1 MTDLW
6 GFLLQTLTVSGAA
19 ALLLAVKAVFR
30 DKLSPR
36 WQAAAWGVL
45 GLVLLVPAGWGGRY
59 VLINWPWL
67 VETAKTLLTGTY
79 TLTAVSAPIPLPPAA
94 GPRTWADWLYLLYLA
109 GVLALLG
116 RYLVSYIRLRAALRR
131 GQPAGEA
138 RTAQIAAAAERYGLT
153 ACPAVEVPG
162 LSSAFICGL
171 VHPVLALPAGETDEK
186 VLLHELL
193 HLQYRDVLW
202 GLVLCLARCVHWCNP
217 LLWYCAN
224 QAGNDLEAL
233 CDQRVLER
241 LEGEERREYGRILL
255 SMADEVY
262 ARAPGT
268 SSMANGGRNIRR
280 RIEAIAR
287 FKKYPAGMA
296 LASVCVTVVLALP
309 LLLGQRAQAV
319 YTGGLGSSEQA
330 VDVAMASA
338 RTTYCTTYAGALD
351 AYAKAV
357 LAQNGVYRA
366 MCAPLSQQQPLAQS
380 LQLTA
385 KRSGWPNK
393 EWNSGLPAWPN
404 EQRGYV
410 YYNLVETEADVWEAL
425 LVVEL
430 NYPPEGRPAEENTW
444 YLAVQSVQAER
455 EGRRWVV
462 TPLEAFRAVETQ
474 SGGWDWGCEDLPA
487 WRYQGT
493 GAGFQVAVLLQT
505 SCSVDSTVTAETDG
519 SWFLG
524 PQTSLDLAPR
534 PGANFDILRESYL
547 LHAACLG
554 GADEQSALS
563 RIGVSYAPMGEGEE
577 RPTLQNPEH
586 PDGGGSSTD
595 GSAWS
600 SRTLEEGW
608 GPTVRLGGGGS
619 GGGFPFSLPGAYAA
633 DLYLNDVLA
642 AELTL
647 LPVEG
652 GPQ

>member
-94 GPRTWADWLYLLYLA
+94 APRTWADWLYLLYLA

-217 LLWYCAN
+217 LLGYCAN

-241 LEGEERREYGRILL
+241 LEGEDRRDYGRILL
-255 SMADEVY
+255 SMADEKY

-268 SSMANGGRNIRR
+268 SSMANGGRNIKA
-280 RIEAIAR
+280 RIQAIAR
-287 FKKYPAGMA
+287 FRRYPAGMA
-296 LASVCVTVVLALP
+296 LASGCVAAVLALTC
-309 LLLGQRAQAV
+309 LGGVSGAAEVPGGTDRGALALAQAQ
-319 YTGGLGSSEQA
+319 LN
-330 VDVAMASA
+330 
-338 RTTYCTTYAGALD
+338 RPTTVAGALD
-351 AYAKAV
+351 TYAKAILCDSPVYFSMV
-357 LAQNGVYRA
+357 LPEPARELAWQTGLAPYQEVELEDSPFWTLGFHWHRPAWQAEWSVMNLLPDGAGGYTGTLFFS
-366 MCAPLSQQQPLAQS
+366 PLSEDN
-380 LQLTA
+380 TY
-385 KRSGWPNK
+385 GI
-393 EWNSGLPAWPN
+393 
-404 EQRGYV
+404 V
-410 YYNLVETEADVWEAL
+410 Y
-425 LVVEL
+425 
-430 NYPPEGRPAEENTW
+430 
-444 YLAVQSVQAER
+444 Q
-455 EGRRWVV
+455 
-462 TPLEAFRAVETQ
+462 
-474 SGGWDWGCEDLPA
+474 
-487 WRYQGT
+487 
-493 GAGFQVAVLLQT
+493 QVAVRPDGDFWTVEPLGELEALRLPDEGAIPAPDDHIPHITYAAETVDLRLEVDLTYFLTCSDIWVGYMSLSDGGWAGGRTFRIGGGDRPSPVPAPHAAFT
-505 SCSVDSTVTAETDG
+505 SCCKRSELRVERKSGGVPYDFLSTLAVLCVPLSSDG
-519 SWFLG
+519 SPAFDSFVL
-524 PQTSLDLAPR
+524 TAYDL
-534 PGANFDILRESYL
+534 PGVSGLW
-547 LHAACLG
+547 HAA
-554 GADEQSALS
+554 ADDSGLEGLSALS
-563 RIGVSYAPMGEGEE
+563 LDFVYGNQRY
-577 RPTLQNPEH
+577 TC
-586 PDGGGSSTD
+586 T
-595 GSAWS
+595 
-600 SRTLEEGW
+600 
-608 GPTVRLGGGGS
+608 
-619 GGGFPFSLPGAYAA
+619 AYP
-633 DLYLNDVLA
+633 
-642 AELTL
+642 AEVT
-647 LPVEG
+647 P
-652 GPQ
+652 

>member
-1 MTDLW
+1 MIDAGCAVALATDLNP
-6 GFLLQTLTVSGAA
+6 GSCFSG
-19 ALLLAVKAVFR
+19 
-30 DKLSPR
+30 S
-36 WQAAAWGVL
+36 
-45 GLVLLVPAGWGGRY
+45 
-59 VLINWPWL
+59 
-67 VETAKTLLTGTY
+67 
-79 TLTAVSAPIPLPPAA
+79 
-94 GPRTWADWLYLLYLA
+94 
-109 GVLALLG
+109 
-116 RYLVSYIRLRAALRR
+116 
-131 GQPAGEA
+131 
-138 RTAQIAAAAERYGLT
+138 
-153 ACPAVEVPG
+153 
-162 LSSAFICGL
+162 
-171 VHPVLALPAGETDEK
+171 
-186 VLLHELL
+186 
-193 HLQYRDVLW
+193 
-202 GLVLCLARCVHWCNP
+202 
-217 LLWYCAN
+217 
-224 QAGNDLEAL
+224 
-233 CDQRVLER
+233 
-241 LEGEERREYGRILL
+241 IL
-255 SMADEVY
+255 
-262 ARAPGT
+262 
-268 SSMANGGRNIRR
+268 
-280 RIEAIAR
+280 
-287 FKKYPAGMA
+287 
-296 LASVCVTVVLALP
+296 
-309 LLLGQRAQAV
+309 
-319 YTGGLGSSEQA
+319 
-330 VDVAMASA
+330 
-338 RTTYCTTYAGALD
+338 
-351 AYAKAV
+351 
-357 LAQNGVYRA
+357 
-366 MCAPLSQQQPLAQS
+366 
-380 LQLTA
+380 
-385 KRSGWPNK
+385 
-393 EWNSGLPAWPN
+393 
-404 EQRGYV
+404 
-410 YYNLVETEADVWEAL
+410 
-425 LVVEL
+425 
-430 NYPPEGRPAEENTW
+430 AEENTW

-505 SCSVDSTVTAETDG
+505 SCSVDSTVTVETDG

-554 GADEQSALS
+554 GADEESALS